1 VNANGKDAQN
11 PISADRSHVSSD
23 HEPRAV
29 DAIEAEYEEF
39 AGLASALA
47 EGVAP
52 VDPPAKLKASIMD
65 MIAQTPQTVPAAQAV
80 PAIPSVPETV
90 ETDEEAHIAPVTQLR
105 DRPRRRVLRMVIG
118 LSAAAACVTAGVVL
132 DRLVLSPDA
141 RTVEAAPTPQTPS
154 ESGAEQ
160 GLVSLASASDI
171 QRVTAPVTGGG
182 EAVIMWSG
190 TQGTAAFVG
199 YDLSQI
205 SADEVLALWFVR
217 DGVMVPAGTTGVSA
231 EGKAWAML
239 VGPMQAGDGFGVTV
253 EPKGAVPSTET
264 PPVLVVES

>member
-1 VNANGKDAQN
+1 MT
-11 PISADRSHVSSD
+11 SD
-23 HEPRAV
+23 QELRAV
-29 DAIEAEYEEF
+29 DPIEAEYEDF
-39 AGLASALA
+39 AGLSAALA

-52 VDPPAKLKASIMD
+52 VDPPAKLKTSIME
-65 MIAQTPQTVPAAQAV
+65 MIAQTPQSAQVAPAAPALQ
-80 PAIPSVPETV
+80 AIPSVSETV

-141 RTVEAAPTPQTPS
+141 RTVEATPTPQTPS

-190 TQGTAAFVG
+190 SQGTAAFVG